1 MVVEITD
8 EDDFL
13 KDCARAWK
21 VFGREPAGL
30 PLIGRGDPELQAAD
44 PERIPE
50 FEKKIRA
57 QYADIFREPTGL
69 PSARKD
75 EG

>member
-8 EDDFL
+8 EVDFL

-21 VFGREPAGL
+21 VFGRESAGL

-44 PERIPE
+44 LERIPE

-57 QYADIFREPTGL
+57 QYAAIFM
-69 PSARKD
+69 
-75 EG
+75 